1 MKMRINSCFG
11 DRTRS
16 GTFSDEDNSVSRT
29 DNFMNVS
36 RVLFFC
42 SWVLHQFW
50 TMPLSSNFN
59 LTYGLKP
66 QVSGIEIATVYRRS
80 IFQVEWLIATLILY
94 VLILCSFLC
103 RCLQK
108 VTKQQREIATFRIF
122 ENRELYDG
130 QFLKFLFRNFDAF
143 LHIFCLGYFWQC
155 RQTEWI

>member
-42 SWVLHQFW
+42 SCVLHQFW

-66 QVSGIEIATVYRRS
+66 QVSGIIIFTVYRRS

-108 VTKQQREIATFRIF
+108 VTKQQREIATFFIF
-122 ENRELYDG
+122 EKTWTIWRPIFIIY
-130 QFLKFLFRNFDAF
+130 FSNFNAV
-143 LHIFCLGYFWQC
+143 LHILFGIFL
-155 RQTEWI
+155 TV